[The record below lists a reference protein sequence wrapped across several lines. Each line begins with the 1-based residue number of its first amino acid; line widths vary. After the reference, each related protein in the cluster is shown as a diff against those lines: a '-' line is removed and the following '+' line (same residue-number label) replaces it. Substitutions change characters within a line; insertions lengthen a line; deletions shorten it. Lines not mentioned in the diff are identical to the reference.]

1 MSDCQ
6 NCRLEAFCFY
16 PYKPTEC
23 TGWRK
28 FWDETK
34 RKEWD
39 QQQKQQQSPQGK
51 EVKP

>member
-6 NCRLEAFCFY
+6 TCRLEAFCFY
-16 PYKPTEC
+16 PYKPC
-23 TGWRK
+23 DCVQLRK

-39 QQQKQQQSPQGK
+39 QQQQQPSEGK
-51 EVKP
+51 GANDGP